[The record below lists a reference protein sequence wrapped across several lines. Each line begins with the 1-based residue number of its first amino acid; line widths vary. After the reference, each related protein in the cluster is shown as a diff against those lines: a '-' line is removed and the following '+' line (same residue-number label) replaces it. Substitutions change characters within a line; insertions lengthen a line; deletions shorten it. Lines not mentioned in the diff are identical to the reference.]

1 MAVTISH
8 PKAKDVGLCFISG
21 LGSSLTAAAI
31 LQELPQPEDRS
42 VKLRQ
47 VDEGLWAACL
57 FQGNASA
64 DKVAAK
70 EQDLRR
76 QLGSDGVSPPAA
88 SDEWVLAQYNVSAG
102 QPKRHH
108 AALQ

>member
-1 MAVTISH
+1 MGRRFV
-8 PKAKDVGLCFISG
+8 
-21 LGSSLTAAAI
+21 SSLEGCLTAAAS
-31 LQELPQPEDRS
+31 LQELPQPEDKN

-47 VDEGLWAACL
+47 VEGGMWAARL

-64 DKVAAK
+64 DKVAEK

-76 QLGSDGVSPPAA
+76 QLGKDGVSPPAA

-102 QPKRHH
+102 QHRLHQ
-108 AALQ
+108 AALHLAWCQLLACDS

>member
-1 MAVTISH
+1 M
-8 PKAKDVGLCFISG
+8 
-21 LGSSLTAAAI
+21 
-31 LQELPQPEDRS
+31 R
-42 VKLRQ
+42 LRQ
-47 VDEGLWAACL
+47 VDEGMWAACL

-76 QLGSDGVSPPAA
+76 RLGSDGVSPPAA

-102 QPKRHH
+102 QLGFHL
-108 AALQ
+108 ADLQ